1 MGHSLKKEERKTN
14 NFRATPLCGWKIN
27 HHCNLLTYFS
37 ILPTIATESFASETG
52 WTEAADDSLLLDR
65 HPISEESEDA
75 DNNNTTNN
83 NNNNNKTR
91 KRRKGRD
98 SVEDHEILD
107 HHGGPHIDPRLI
119 ELFYPKQYE
128 AEFATA
134 IFEVGLKNSS
144 PKVLMALMP
153 SFINLSTEHL
163 KSHLQKVVL
172 VHNLLLYLTTSNPH
186 LDNLLT
192 S

>member
-1 MGHSLKKEERKTN
+1 M
-14 NFRATPLCGWKIN
+14 FPFPLPIESSA
-27 HHCNLLTYFS
+27 LL
-37 ILPTIATESFASETG
+37 EG
-52 WTEAADDSLLLDR
+52 WTEAADASLFLDGMVVEQQ
-65 HPISEESEDA
+65 ISEGSEDA
-75 DNNNTTNN
+75 D

-98 SVEDHEILD
+98 TVEDSEILD
-107 HHGGPHIDPRLI
+107 HRGEPHIDSRLI

-128 AEFATA
+128 AEFSTA

-163 KSHLQKVVL
+163 KSHLQKV
-172 VHNLLLYLTTSNPH
+172 
-186 LDNLLT
+186 
-192 S
+192 